1 MLTAKIKPGSMTDE
15 GQTRKGDQPITPS
28 CFESFVFPAIRQDWQ
43 IYNKAY
49 DGCNL
54 NGPVGCF

>member
-1 MLTAKIKPGSMTDE
+1 MIGVE
-15 GQTRKGDQPITPS
+15 QTGRSNRLITPS

-43 IYNKAY
+43 IYNKAN

-54 NGPVGCF
+54 NGPDGCF